1 MKNILKLLN
10 KREQKIFLENKN
22 LANRLWKIIPE
33 SNKRPM
39 GAMEVIDIVK
49 KENSSLDINS
59 ICKKFNIV
67 LKKNIKLKKY
77 NSKSNFDG
85 NSITIEYKDEKYI
98 PEQLGHI
105 FQNFLSSI
113 YFQYPPK
120 YNLKTIDLHEKKAK
134 NFAIRLNLLIVQY
147 ELISSFKKHFE
158 IINSFKKHFEIINS
172 FKKHF
177 EIINSFKEYA
187 NKRNNST
194 KKQYLEINKI
204 QNENENL
211 KYNNDFYQA
220 A

>member
-67 LKKNIKLKKY
+67 LKKNMKLKKY

-85 NSITIEYKDEKYI
+85 N
-98 PEQLGHI
+98 
-105 FQNFLSSI
+105 
-113 YFQYPPK
+113 
-120 YNLKTIDLHEKKAK
+120 
-134 NFAIRLNLLIVQY
+134 
-147 ELISSFKKHFE
+147 
-158 IINSFKKHFEIINS
+158 
-172 FKKHF
+172 
-177 EIINSFKEYA
+177 
-187 NKRNNST
+187 
-194 KKQYLEINKI
+194 
-204 QNENENL
+204 
-211 KYNNDFYQA
+211 
-220 A
+220 

>member
-10 KREQKIFLENKN
+10 KREQKILLENKN
-22 LANRLWKIIPE
+22 LISKLWKIIPE

-39 GAMEVIDIVK
+39 GANDIINILK
-49 KENSSLDINS
+49 NENLPLNINS
-59 ICKKFNIV
+59 ISKKFNII
-67 LKKNIKLKKY
+67 LKKNMRLKKY
-77 NSKSNFDG
+77 NSKSKFDG
-85 NSITIEYKDEKYI
+85 NQIIIEYKDEKEI
-98 PEQLGHI
+98 PEQIGHI
-105 FQNFLSSI
+105 FQNFLSGI

-120 YNLKTIDLHEKKAK
+120 YNLKTIDFYEEKAK

-177 EIINSFKEYA
+177 EIMNSLRKHTRQ
-187 NKRNNST
+187 KNNLT
-194 KKQYLEINKI
+194 EKQYLKNNKI
-204 QNENENL
+204 PIENV
-211 KYNNDFYQA
+211 KYDNNFYQA

>member
-1 MKNILKLLN
+1 KHF
-10 KREQKIFLENKN
+10 E
-22 LANRLWKIIPE
+22 II
-33 SNKRPM
+33 N
-39 GAMEVIDIVK
+39 
-49 KENSSLDINS
+49 
-59 ICKKFNIV
+59 
-67 LKKNIKLKKY
+67 
-77 NSKSNFDG
+77 
-85 NSITIEYKDEKYI
+85 
-98 PEQLGHI
+98 
-105 FQNFLSSI
+105 
-113 YFQYPPK
+113 
-120 YNLKTIDLHEKKAK
+120 
-134 NFAIRLNLLIVQY
+134 
-147 ELISSFKKHFE
+147 SFKKHFE